1 MQVVTDVPG
10 GVGLYGQ
17 PVEGKLE
24 DSCIGPGDAN
34 IAGNSDR
41 IKLMFHSRRSTRV
54 QPLDSLPLL
63 PFRT

>member
-1 MQVVTDVPG
+1 MQVLTGVPG

-34 IAGNSDR
+34 IAANNDR
-41 IKLMFHSRRSTRV
+41 IKRMFHSRRSTLV
-54 QPLDSLPLL
+54 QAVDSLPLP